1 MIFGADT
8 PDVLESKINN
18 LEEQITDAEETVKN
32 TKEELRWSM
41 YLVSYWSN
49 CNYQLCPQAF
59 SQMGIQASFGQPLI
73 KENWFYYFSYVV
85 L

>member
-41 YLVSYWSN
+41 YLVSYW
-49 CNYQLCPQAF
+49 L
-59 SQMGIQASFGQPLI
+59 LT
-73 KENWFYYFSYVV
+73 V
-85 L
+85 LKFLFEICK